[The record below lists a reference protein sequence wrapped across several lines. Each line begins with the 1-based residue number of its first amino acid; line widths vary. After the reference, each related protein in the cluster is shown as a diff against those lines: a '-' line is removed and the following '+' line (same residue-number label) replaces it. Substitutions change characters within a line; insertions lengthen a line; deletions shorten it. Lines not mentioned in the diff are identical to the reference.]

1 MIKKLR
7 ARLAEILGEESA
19 LRDEAKLLAEAEAL
33 DEAQEARF
41 AVLTGDESP
50 IDALVKERATVEG
63 QIASYERLAKLAEK
77 PENRIEGSQPDAPQ
91 YMKRV
96 ETDVDVRTA
105 GRTEVRDAALK
116 VLENEHRNGQI
127 PLSDASAEHIEKMFT
142 RRSIVDG
149 EVIFDGDAIA
159 RRMLITETPAYRS
172 AFQKA
177 MKGSF
182 PAWTPEESQAMQRA
196 AEQSLTSASGGYA
209 VPVII
214 DPTIILTSGG
224 NAAPV
229 VQIARVEN
237 ITNNAWKGIST
248 AGVAWQN
255 LAENTA
261 ATAVQATLAQ
271 PSITA
276 HKIAAFV
283 PFSLEIEG
291 DWPNFASDMA
301 NLIATGY
308 NDYLAEK
315 TITGTGTIE
324 MWGIFT
330 AIDQTAGSEVTPTT
344 DGALGP
350 EDVLK
355 VWNGLGDRYRD
366 NASWLSSVSVMS
378 RFRNAGTNNSFFTVD
393 LTAGG
398 IVQLNGRPYYT
409 SAYAAAFSGTTGPS
423 NLAIVGDFRNYVIAQ
438 RVGMQLEVIPHVVDS
453 NGVPKGQRG
462 YFAWARVGA
471 DSVNDDAFRLLQ
483 NQ

>member
-1 MIKKLR
+1 
-7 ARLAEILGEESA
+7 
-19 LRDEAKLLAEAEAL
+19 
-33 DEAQEARF
+33 
-41 AVLTGDESP
+41 
-50 IDALVKERATVEG
+50 
-63 QIASYERLAKLAEK
+63 
-77 PENRIEGSQPDAPQ
+77 
-91 YMKRV
+91 MKQV

-105 GRTEVRDAALK
+105 GRGEVRDAAMK
-116 VLENEHRNGQI
+116 VLETEHRNGQV
-127 PLSDASAEHIEKMFT
+127 PVSDATAEHIEEMFG
-142 RRSIVDG
+142 RRSIYDG
-149 EVIFDGDAIA
+149 EVIFDGDAVA
-159 RRMLITETPAYRS
+159 RRMLVTETPAYRS

-177 MKGSF
+177 LKGSF
-182 PAWTPEESQAMQRA
+182 PAWTPEESQAMARA

-224 NAAPV
+224 NSAPV
-229 VQIARVEN
+229 VNIARIEN
-237 ITNNAWKGIST
+237 ITNNAWKGVST

-271 PSITA
+271 PTITA
-276 HKIAAFV
+276 HKVAVFV

-291 DWPNFASDMA
+291 DWPAFANDMA

-308 NDYLAEK
+308 QDYLAEK

-355 VWNGLGDRYRD
+355 VWNALGERARN
-366 NASWLSSVSVMS
+366 NASWLSSVSVQS
-378 RFRNAGTNNSFFTVD
+378 KFRNAGTNNSFFTVD

-409 SAYAAAFSGTTGPS
+409 SEYAAAFSGTTGPS
-423 NLAIVGDFRNYVIAQ
+423 NLAIVGDFSRYIIAQ
-438 RVGMQLEVIPHVVDS
+438 RVGMQLEVIPHVVDGS
-453 NGVPKGQRG
+453 GLPKGQRG
-462 YFAWARVGA
+462 YFGWARVGA
-471 DSVNDDAFRLLQ
+471 DSVDDNSFRLLQ